1 MNMQQHNNW
10 EPDDFEL
17 EQEFEDVSNIVR
29 KNQTPPPKVPRR
41 LDRLIRKY
49 ATGQSG
55 DQLQNNWLLG
65 SGLQLA
71 LVVLLLFVI
80 GMMFISSLE
89 QTIPEN
95 EAPTHPVIQRE
106 S

>member
-1 MNMQQHNNW
+1 MNMQQQNNW
-10 EPDDFEL
+10 ESEDFEL
-17 EQEFEDVSNIVR
+17 EQEFKDVSNLVR
-29 KNQTPPPKVPRR
+29 KNRPPSPKVPRR
-41 LDRLIRKY
+41 LDRLIRRY

-55 DQLQNNWLLG
+55 DELQNNWLLG

-80 GMMFISSLE
+80 GVMFITSLE
-89 QTIPEN
+89 QSSREN
-95 EAPTHPVIQRE
+95 ESPVNPVIQRD